1 MNIRVKRAITVVE
14 LEGLLNRIAP
24 DDKRARV
31 IVDRPGDDSREP
43 QYTVIWVEG
52 DVIEP

>member
-1 MNIRVKRAITVVE
+1 MNIRVKRATTVAD
-14 LEGLLNRIAP
+14 LAGLLNRISP

-31 IVDRPGDDSREP
+31 IVDRPGDGIREP
-43 QYTVIWVEG
+43 EYTVIWVEG